1 MDSNDIDAVLGV
13 SELIRAAMIDN
24 DVSVLEHHVAE
35 DYLGSDAGGHAHDR
49 DLMFAAYGPGGVSLD
64 LFEVDE
70 VKARGWGDTALL
82 EGIARIRGHWQDQT
96 FSHRLRFLDV
106 YARRH
111 NRWMLV
117 ASQSTDIVE
126 T

>member
-1 MDSNDIDAVLGV
+1 MDLNDSDAVLSV
-13 SELIRAAMIDN
+13 SEMIRTAMINN
-24 DVSVLEHHVAE
+24 DGEVLERHVAE
-35 DYLGSDAGGHAHDR
+35 DYRGSDAGGHSHDR
-49 DLMFAAYGPGGVSLD
+49 DLMLAAYGPGGVSLD

-70 VKARGWGDTALL
+70 VGARGWGDTALL

-96 FSHRLRFLDV
+96 FAHRLRFLDV

-111 NRWMLV
+111 NRWVLV
-117 ASQSTDIVE
+117 ASQSTDIAE